1 MAREGQMN
9 RMRFLEHELK
19 EVKHENIVQ
28 NQLRNEAEIK
38 AKSTNSTLQLER
50 AVQLKNIH
58 ELSLAKKKLDLTKAR
73 KKKVEILHN
82 KDKHHIFELKTKIQ
96 TLEHDYT
103 QECETTRNYEKQ
115 NLENL
120 DQIDDLVL
128 ENKILKSKLLEKQ
141 DETDHHIKRRIQ
153 LDKEC
158 RELRTKLSFLTNSK
172 ILKDSINGKEFYE
185 DEVRKEIQLRVLTIP
200 KQTPSYRIESR
211 APNNKF

>member
-58 ELSLAKKKLDLTKAR
+58 ELSLAKKKLDHTKAR

-103 QECETTRNYEKQ
+103 LECETTRDYEKQ

-141 DETDHHIKRRIQ
+141 NETDHHIKRRIQ

-158 RELRTKLSFLTNSK
+158 RELRTKLSFLTNS
-172 ILKDSINGKEFYE
+172 IFMRDSLNGKEFYE
-185 DEVRKEIQLRVLTIP
+185 DEVRKERQLRVLTIP
-200 KQTPSYRIESR
+200 KQTPSYKIESR
-211 APNNKF
+211 ASNNKF